1 MPDYEPELV
10 PSVDSFFFF
19 LVLVIFATFNSMKK
33 YGDLRENFTS
43 ILGSQ
48 SKRGERLPQ
57 DHHQIVEKECQ
68 PQEPGLG
75 LPNSQFLFYAEMF

>member
-10 PSVDSFFFF
+10 PSVDYFFFFF
-19 LVLVIFATFNSMKK
+19 LVLVIFAAFNSMKK

-43 ILGSQ
+43 LGSQ
-48 SKRGERLPQ
+48 SKRGDRLPQ
-57 DHHQIVEKECQ
+57 DHHQIVEEDCQ

-75 LPNSQFLFYAEMF
+75 LPNSQFLSYAEMF